1 MPVEYSRRELAQ
13 RLARSPTDVA
23 RASGRIQHWTEKG
36 LFAVLGEKH
45 VGRGRARRYPEGALW
60 LAAFFD
66 HCADRGASVQQ
77 MSYWAM
83 PFGAIGVY
91 ETKLAGGLVDPIQVA
106 EVDER
111 IKRPFKA
118 AITGSPKYML
128 IREPPPSS
136 PSSKF
141 IENPCWGESAD
152 YLVLPRDWLGA
163 SVFNLT
169 AIFDRV
175 RR

>member
-1 MPVEYSRRELAQ
+1 MA
-13 RLARSPTDVA
+13 
-23 RASGRIQHWTEKG
+23 
-36 LFAVLGEKH
+36 
-45 VGRGRARRYPEGALW
+45 
-60 LAAFFD
+60 
-66 HCADRGASVQQ
+66 
-77 MSYWAM
+77 YWAT
-83 PFGAIGVY
+83 PFHAIGVY
-91 ETKLAGGLVDPIQVA
+91 ETILAGGLVDPIQVA

-136 PSSKF
+136 PPPSKF
-141 IENPCWGESAD
+141 IQILSWGESAGH
-152 YLVLPRDWLGA
+152 LVLPGDWLGA